1 MAKKF
6 MFVSFII
13 SFIVLFTSIVS
24 ASDVAVWQGQYYT
37 GTTFNTGTYDF
48 NFSVYDALVGGGVLF
63 KYYNFNDGKFWGM
76 EN

>member
-37 GTTFNTGTYDF
+37 GTTFNTGTYEF
-48 NFSVYDALVGGGVLF
+48 NFTVYDAKNGGGRAIQTQQV
-63 KYYNFNDGKFWGM
+63 
-76 EN
+76 